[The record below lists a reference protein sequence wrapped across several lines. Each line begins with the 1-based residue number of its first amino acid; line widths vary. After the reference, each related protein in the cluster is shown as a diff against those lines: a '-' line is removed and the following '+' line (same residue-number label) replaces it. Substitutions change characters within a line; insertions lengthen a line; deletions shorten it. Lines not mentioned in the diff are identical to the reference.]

1 MPPRP
6 DFSPDLINRKVL
18 LQGLAA
24 LGGAVTLEH
33 CSGGGAS
40 VVTRATATPT
50 ATPTSSG
57 ATTAPTVTPTP
68 SATPGVNA
76 TPTATARATATATA
90 SATATATATAT
101 STSSA
106 SCTVTNEGEIGPY
119 FADDSAS
126 GFDRVDVVTNIDGSD
141 AQSGVPLTLNV
152 YVVDTENNCAPYS
165 GAQLDIWHCNASG
178 VYSDISSE
186 GTSADTYLRGYQL
199 TNSSGYAQFVT
210 IIPGWYQGRTTHIH
224 LRVRST
230 YSEASST
237 TDQTNTTQ
245 LFFPQSVVDYLAQN
259 VAPYSAEGVNPTTNA
274 SDRVYSNEVDGQTLL
289 TLSGSYASGFSA
301 TYTVGLPITTLP
313 SNTSSLRSKPAARR
327 R

>member
-1 MPPRP
+1 MHGTHRKKEV
-6 DFSPDLINRKVL
+6 LINRKVL

-24 LGGAVTLEH
+24 LGGAAALER

-40 VVTRATATPT
+40 VDARATATPT
-50 ATPTSSG
+50 A
-57 ATTAPTVTPTP
+57 TPTP

-76 TPTATARATATATA
+76 TPTATARATATP
-90 SATATATATAT
+90 TATA
-101 STSSA
+101 TSSA

-119 FADDSAS
+119 FADDSAT
-126 GFDRVDVVTNIDGSD
+126 GFDRVDVVTNIDGTD
-141 AQSGVPLTLNV
+141 AQSGVPLSLNI

-165 GAQLDIWHCNASG
+165 GAQLDVWHCNASG

-186 GTSADTYLRGYQL
+186 GTSSDTYLRGYQL
-199 TNSSGYAQFVT
+199 TNASGYAQFVT
-210 IIPGWYQGRTTHIH
+210 IVPGWYQGRTTHIH

-230 YSEASST
+230 YGEASST
-237 TDQTNTTQ
+237 TDETNTTQ

-259 VAPYSAEGVNPTTNA
+259 VAPYSAQGVNPTTNA
-274 SDRVYSNEVDGQTLL
+274 SDRVYSDEVDGQTLL

-301 TYTVGLPITTLP
+301 TYTIGLPITTLP
-313 SNTSSLRSKPAARR
+313 SNTSSIRTPRSAVRR